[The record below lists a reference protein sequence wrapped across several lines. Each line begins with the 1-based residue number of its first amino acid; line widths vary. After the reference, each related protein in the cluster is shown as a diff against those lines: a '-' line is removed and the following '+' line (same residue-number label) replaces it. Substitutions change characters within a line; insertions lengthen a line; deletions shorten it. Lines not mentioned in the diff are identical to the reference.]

1 MDEQLPLFPAWP
13 ILADSEV
20 MVVLRS
26 AINRG
31 ILGSREADL
40 YLAGTCERHLVANCG
55 WQAWWWSDQ
64 RRPVC
69 TSDA

>member
-20 MVVLRS
+20 MAVLRS

-31 ILGSREADL
+31 IRGSREADL
-40 YLAGTCERHLVANCG
+40 DLAGTCARHLVDELRLAG
-55 WQAWWWSDQ
+55 LVVV
-64 RRPVC
+64 RP
-69 TSDA
+69 APPGLHE